1 MARYLYEYVLTISD
15 IPSLREGGSN
25 VFERF
30 LVMSIYIIIF
40 TLFKLNVKKLSCDHS
55 CKEFM
60 SFCKSI

>member
-1 MARYLYEYVLTISD
+1 MPRYLYEYVLTISD

-25 VFERF
+25 VFECF
-30 LVMSIYIIIF
+30 LVMSIYLHF
-40 TLFKLNVKKLSCDHS
+40 SKLNVKKLSCDHS